1 MQKSYLRTRV
11 FRPVVLAPAL
21 CGYRE
26 FFVFLILLSYATR
39 LLESLVVSSLTS
51 LVFID
56 RFKEAVSG
64 VIGRV
69 RSFFYWFGTM
79 GDLFYGDT

>member
-26 FFVFLILLSYATR
+26 FFVFLILLFYATR
-39 LLESLVVSSLTS
+39 LMESLVVYSLP
-51 LVFID
+51 LVVSFIG
-56 RFKEAVSG
+56 RFNEAVKG
-64 VIGRV
+64 VIGRA
-69 RSFFYWFGTM
+69 RSFS
-79 GDLFYGDT
+79 